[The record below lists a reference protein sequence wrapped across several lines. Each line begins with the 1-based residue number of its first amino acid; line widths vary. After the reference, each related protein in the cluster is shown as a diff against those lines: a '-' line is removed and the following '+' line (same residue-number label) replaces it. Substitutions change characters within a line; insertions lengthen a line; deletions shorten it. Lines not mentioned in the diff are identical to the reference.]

1 MRSYRRNLSSVLL
14 ASVMIYLGTVPA
26 SESWGI
32 EGHYATCK
40 IAQPLLTEEASAA
53 VNGLLP
59 DYAKGD
65 LASLCSWADQVRFR
79 YRWSSPLHF
88 IDTPDNKCSYIYSRD
103 CHNAEG
109 KEGMCVDGAIKNYTS
124 ELRNYGG
131 RATGVNYNLTEALLF
146 LSHFM
151 GDIHQPLHVGFT
163 TDEGGNTIK
172 LHWYGQQSNLHH
184 VWDSLIIETAM
195 KDYYDNDLEEMI
207 AAIQKNVTGNW
218 SDEVPNW
225 ENCSTDILACPT
237 PYADESISLACNWAY
252 KDADEDSVLKDD
264 YFFSR
269 LPIVETQLA
278 KGGVRLAATL
288 NRIFNSTGSY

>member
-1 MRSYRRNLSSVLL
+1 MRNYGRNLSSVLL
-14 ASVMIYLGTVPA
+14 ASVMIYLVMVPA

-53 VNGLLP
+53 VNELLP

-79 YRWSSPLHF
+79 YGWSRPLHF
-88 IDTPDNKCSYIYSRD
+88 IDTPDNKCTYIYSRD

-124 ELRNYGG
+124 ELGNYGG

-218 SDEVPNW
+218 SDEVPTW
-225 ENCSTDILACPT
+225 ENCSTDVLACPK

-264 YFFSR
+264 YFSSR

>member
-1 MRSYRRNLSSVLL
+1 M
-14 ASVMIYLGTVPA
+14 
-26 SESWGI
+26 
-32 EGHYATCK
+32 
-40 IAQPLLTEEASAA
+40 
-53 VNGLLP
+53 NGLLP

-88 IDTPDNKCSYIYSRD
+88 IDTPDNKCTYIYSRD

-124 ELRNYGG
+124 ELGNYGG

-225 ENCSTDILACPT
+225 ENCSTDILACPK